1 MAYRKKQCRKTRRK
15 KRGEA
20 DIAQA
25 VVAHVYGVPVD
36 ELRAGTRCDARTA
49 FARQVAMYL
58 AHITYGL
65 SLSEIEFAFG
75 RDRTTASHACH
86 RIEDLRD
93 DPSLD
98 KRLTRLEDMLRDAAR
113 FGAVQ

>member
-1 MAYRKKQCRKTRRK
+1 MAYRKKPRSKPGHK

-36 ELRAGTRCDARTA
+36 ELRAGTRCGARTA

-65 SLSEIEFAFG
+65 TLGEIGIAFG
-75 RDRTTASHACH
+75 RDRSTASHACH

-93 DPSLD
+93 DPGLD

-113 FGAVQ
+113 FGARQ